1 MTYVKNTWVD
11 QEGQVRYRETQDGDL
26 KILTPNYEQ
35 VTEIGTP
42 VNADNM
48 NHIEQGIADSFDY
61 TDTEVAN
68 AKDYS
73 LNLLKTIYPVGSIY
87 IGTTEQCPL
96 STLFGT
102 WEKVSGGRVLQG
114 ADNNH
119 AAGTTI
125 AAGLPNITGSVSTS
139 ASDDFM
145 TKYTG
150 ESSGAFNR
158 ITGWCDHQA
167 TNSGG
172 SDCIKGFNFNA
183 FRSSSI
189 YGQSNTVQP
198 PAYVVNIWRRTA

>member
-1 MTYVKNTWVD
+1 MAYVKNTWVD

-61 TDTEVAN
+61 TDAEVAN

-87 IGTTEQCPL
+87 IGTTAQCPL
-96 STLFGT
+96 STLFGS

-125 AAGLPNITGSVSTS
+125 AAGLPNITGYLWTRGLEDIGGLGAFYGPVS
-139 ASDDFM
+139 
-145 TKYTG
+145 
-150 ESSGAFNR
+150 SSGWNR
-158 ITGWCDHQA
+158 GHEQDTRTTDIHFDA
-167 TNSGG
+167 S
-172 SDCIKGFNFNA
+172 
-183 FRSSSI
+183 RSNSI
-189 YGQSNTVQP
+189 YGASNTVQP